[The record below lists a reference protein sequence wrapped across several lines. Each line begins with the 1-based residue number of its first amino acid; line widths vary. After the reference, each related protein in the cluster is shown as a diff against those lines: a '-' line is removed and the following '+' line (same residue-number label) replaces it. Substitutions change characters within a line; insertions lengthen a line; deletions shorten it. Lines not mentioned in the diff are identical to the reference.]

1 MRVEAGAD
9 DARLFDGDTLVAQA
23 HRTELDLTPPAA
35 PSFAEAQAASK
46 SCVGFVR
53 HPLPHCFVCGPKRA
67 EGDGLR
73 IFPGR
78 SADDAV
84 FAAPWVPHASLDD
97 GGGRVAAE
105 FLWAALDCAGA
116 FATMPTGMQPII
128 LGELCARLDDSVAIG
143 ERCVVAAWAIGIEGR
158 KRLAGTALYSAAG
171 VPVAV
176 ARATWIEMPGSPG
189 VEA

>member
-1 MRVEAGAD
+1 MAGALPAEELND
-9 DARLFDGDTLVAQA
+9 HRTHDHPAPLQRPAAFRQRRLRLRPPRALPGRACERQASGATAAGPRTEGRGQRDEARLFDGDTLVAQA
-23 HRTELDLTPPAA
+23 RRTELELTPPAA

-46 SCVGFVR
+46 SCIGFVR

-97 GGGRVAAE
+97 G
-105 FLWAALDCAGA
+105 
-116 FATMPTGMQPII
+116 
-128 LGELCARLDDSVAIG
+128 
-143 ERCVVAAWAIGIEGR
+143 
-158 KRLAGTALYSAAG
+158 AG
-171 VPVAV
+171 VSHPNSCGPRST
-176 ARATWIEMPGSPG
+176 ARVPSR
-189 VEA
+189 